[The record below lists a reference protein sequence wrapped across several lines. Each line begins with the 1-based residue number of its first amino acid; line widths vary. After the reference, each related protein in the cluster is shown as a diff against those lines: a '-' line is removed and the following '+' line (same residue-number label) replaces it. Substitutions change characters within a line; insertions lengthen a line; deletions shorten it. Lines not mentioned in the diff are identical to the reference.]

1 MNEDEEILRITD
13 SDIEEANQLSL
24 ACPICVGAVENGA
37 GSPDHD
43 PVVCDD
49 CDTLYHR
56 ACWEQN
62 GGKCA
67 ILGCSSTTVHPYGV
81 TADLIR
87 ISIGDV
93 PSEQEANRYN
103 KRIKSAERERMRRL
117 GQPPVQSP
125 QSQGFWQSLLANI
138 ARAFGFRRSP

>member
-13 SDIEEANQLSL
+13 SDVEEANQLSL

-37 GSPDHD
+37 GSHD
-43 PVVCDD
+43 REPVVCDD

-56 ACWEQN
+56 ACWDQN

-67 ILGCSSTTVHPYGV
+67 ILGCSSTQVHPYGV

-93 PSEQEANRYN
+93 PSDLEVNRQT
-103 KRIKSAERERMRRL
+103 KRLKSVERELWRSRT
-117 GQPPVQSP
+117 GQPVQSP
-125 QSQGFWQSLLANI
+125 QSQGFWQGLFANI